1 MMGGA
6 TLNVH
11 VPYTQAGRM
20 MAISTPLGQ
29 DVLLLDHLAI
39 DEGINGLFSIR
50 ASVKSQRDDLTA
62 NDLIGSSVDLSLK
75 LKEGGT
81 RYWNGFVTELH
92 EGSLTSRGTR
102 SYALTIRPK
111 LWLLTRNSDCRIWL
125 NTDASQVIETL
136 CKEHGITDFDLRI
149 TSAPLTLD
157 YSVQWNEQDFD
168 YMLRRMQQVGLF
180 YWFEHQQGKHTFVVS
195 DHVSGYRDA
204 SEQQVR
210 FTEGSAAEDHI
221 SQWRRTFAFTP
232 GKRSGRDWNW
242 EAMQAPEGDQ
252 TSFDI
257 VPGSAN
263 EELYEYP
270 GLFKDTTSAEQAMK
284 YRIQASETDYETVA
298 ATSTLRTL
306 GPGQRFTPF
315 DKAKPSDVFAQQ
327 VLTSIRHVAV
337 DPTYETTGGQP
348 SYDNNFTAMP
358 ATTPATPHRTIPRPK
373 VSGSQIALIA
383 GPSGEEIYTE
393 QYGRVKVW
401 FPWDRRAKKDG
412 SDTIWIRVGQ
422 PWAGTNWGYQVIPRV
437 GMEAVVSYRDGDPDK
452 PFILAL
458 LPDPT
463 NPVPYTLPD
472 NKTKMVVRSK
482 SYESSGNN
490 EMTFEDATG
499 AENQFFN
506 ASKDQTTN
514 VTNNA
519 TTSIAANESNSV
531 GQNQSTTVGQNVTT
545 EVGGS
550 MNLSVGGTGAGAM
563 AMLGPLMGMMG
574 MTSGM
579 LGQALG
585 MAGSALGAAGGASGA
600 VGSALGGIAGA
611 ATGGLGSAT
620 GAASGLA
627 SAAGGLGG
635 LMSSA
640 TSMLPAIAGGAVG
653 ILGAAGQQA
662 QSGVTSPSNPLADAG
677 AALAS
682 SGASLGS
689 AVGSL
694 FGMPGMLNVSVA
706 NTRTDSIGVAH
717 AMQIGMS
724 QAINIGQT
732 KSESIGQTAQ
742 ENVGQLKTVTVGQTL
757 QITVGKSSLVMQSD
771 GTVTLSGTQLT
782 CNFSD
787 HIQLSSKLIDL
798 N

>member
-1 MMGGA
+1 M
-6 TLNVH
+6 NVH

-39 DEGINGLFSIR
+39 DEGINEMFSIR
-50 ASVKSQRDDLTA
+50 ASVKSQRDDLQA
-62 NDLIGSSVDLSLK
+62 PDLIGSTVDISLK
-75 LKEGGT
+75 LKDAGT
-81 RYWNGFVTELH
+81 RFWNGFVTELH

-125 NTDASQVIETL
+125 DTDASQVIETL

-149 TSAPLTLD
+149 TGAPLKLD
-157 YSVQWNEQDFD
+157 YSVQWNEEDFT

-180 YWFEHQQGKHTFVVS
+180 YWFEHQQGKHTFVVA
-195 DHVSGYRDA
+195 DHFSGYRDS

-242 EAMQAPEGDQ
+242 LAMNAPEGDQ

-257 VPGSAN
+257 VPGSATK
-263 EELYEYP
+263 ELYEYP
-270 GLFKDTTSAEQAMK
+270 GLFKDTTSAELAMK
-284 YRIQASETDYETVA
+284 FRVQASEADYETVA
-298 ATSTLRTL
+298 AISTVRTL
-306 GPGQRFTPF
+306 GPGQKFTPH
-315 DKAKPSDVFAQQ
+315 DKAKPSDVFAHQ
-327 VLTSIRHVAV
+327 VVTSIRHVAI
-337 DPTYETTGGQP
+337 DPTYETTGGRP
-348 SYDNNFTAMP
+348 SYDNTLTAIP

-383 GPSGEEIYTE
+383 GPSGEEIFTE

-422 PWAGTNWGYQVIPRV
+422 SWAGATWGHQVIPRV

-482 SYESSGNN
+482 SYQSSGNN

-499 AENQFFN
+499 AENQFFH
-506 ASKDQTTN
+506 ASKDQTNN
-514 VTNNA
+514 VVNNR
-519 TTSIAANESNSV
+519 TKSVGVDESNSI
-531 GQNQSTTVGQNVTT
+531 GSNQSTTVGQNATT

-550 MNLSVGGTGAGAM
+550 MNVSVGGTGAGAAAMM
-563 AMLGPLMGMMG
+563 APLMGMMG

-579 LGQALG
+579 LGNALSV
-585 MAGSALGAAGGASGA
+585 AGSALGGAASAGGAGGVAGPASGI
-600 VGSALGGIAGA
+600 VN
-611 ATGGLGSAT
+611 
-620 GAASGLA
+620 AAS
-627 SAAGGLGG
+627 GGLGG

-640 TSMLPAIAGGAVG
+640 ASMVPAIAGGAVG
-653 ILGAAGQQA
+653 VLGAAGLQA
-662 QSGVTSPSNPLADAG
+662 QSGVVSPSNTLADAG
-677 AALAS
+677 AALAG

-706 NTRTDSIGVAH
+706 TMRTDSIGIAH
-717 AMQIGMS
+717 AYQVGVS

-732 KSESIGQTAQ
+732 ASEM
-742 ENVGQLKTVTVGQTL
+742 VGKDKALSVNEQYN
-757 QITVGKSSLVMQSD
+757 IAVGKSMTIIVGENFSIQVGASLLTMDKD
-771 GTVTLSGTQLT
+771 GNVTLSGKNFNCT
-782 CNFSD
+782 FSD
-787 HIQLSSKLIDL
+787 HIQLTSELIDL